1 MHSTDPDPHL
11 EYGSGSSRQFEYGSM
26 GIRIDITGINLAGAA
41 EETAQ
46 KLGKLLSE
54 KEQEIVALKLLLN
67 TLERE
72 AAG

>member
-1 MHSTDPDPHL
+1 M
-11 EYGSGSSRQFEYGSM
+11 R
-26 GIRIDITGINLAGAA
+26 IRFNNTAIYNEINIAGAV
-41 EETAQ
+41 EETAV